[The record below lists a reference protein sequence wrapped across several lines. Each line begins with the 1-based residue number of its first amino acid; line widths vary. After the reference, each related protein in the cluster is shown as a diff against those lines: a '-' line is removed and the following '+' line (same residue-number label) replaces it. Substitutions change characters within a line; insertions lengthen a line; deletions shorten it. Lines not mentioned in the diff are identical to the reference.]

1 MGIGLLQ
8 WMRSFNSQ
16 PDSIYPET
24 AAWLN
29 NRFGENIE
37 AIFNGLDGMIRRG
50 GVDRAISANVH
61 KPALVQAMREWFDH
75 IHRSNSAHAYGEFAS
90 RIVQPGDRVVSFN
103 YDVSLDAKLRESG
116 KWDVGDGYGFAAE
129 GFPRGSTVKL
139 LKLHGSINWWA
150 VLFGG
155 RASGC
160 FSLSSRGATGY
171 RPVLTPSDL
180 ESLGY
185 SGLIDPLYPSNTPAT
200 VPPMIFPTNRKQ
212 FFFATSLGREWKGFW
227 DRLWRAAHRLVRSSD
242 RVVICGYGMFPIDR
256 RGCNLLLTG
265 ELPAEIEV
273 CSASE
278 SERIVRQLRD
288 HGRNARSARQGY
300 FEDWVSAHRDQS
312 KR

>member
-1 MGIGLLQ
+1 MTRPRRTTYILGAGASKHAGYPFISTMGIGLLQ

-129 GFPRGSTVKL
+129 GFPRGSTGKL

-155 RASGC
+155 RVSEL
-160 FSLSSRGATGY
+160 FVVISWRDRLPSS
-171 RPVLTPSDL
+171 
-180 ESLGY
+180 
-185 SGLIDPLYPSNTPAT
+185 IDPLRSGITR
-200 VPPMIFPTNRKQ
+200 IFR
-212 FFFATSLGREWKGFW
+212 
-227 DRLWRAAHRLVRSSD
+227 
-242 RVVICGYGMFPIDR
+242 IDR
-256 RGCNLLLTG
+256 SALSIKHTGDGPAYDFSNESQTVLLCNEPRTRVERLLGSTL
-265 ELPAEIEV
+265 
-273 CSASE
+273 E
-278 SERIVRQLRD
+278 SGSQV
-288 HGRNARSARQGY
+288 GA
-300 FEDWVSAHRDQS
+300 
-312 KR
+312 

>member
-150 VLFGG
+150 VLLAAGQW
-155 RASGC
+155 S

-180 ESLGY
+180 ESTD
-185 SGLIDPLYPSNTPAT
+185 I
-200 VPPMIFPTNRKQ
+200 R
-212 FFFATSLGREWKGFW
+212 
-227 DRLWRAAHRLVRSSD
+227 
-242 RVVICGYGMFPIDR
+242 IDR
-256 RGCNLLLTG
+256 SALSIKHTGDGPAYDFSNESQTVLLCNEPRTRVERLLGSTL
-265 ELPAEIEV
+265 
-273 CSASE
+273 E
-278 SERIVRQLRD
+278 SGSQV
-288 HGRNARSARQGY
+288 GA
-300 FEDWVSAHRDQS
+300 
-312 KR
+312 